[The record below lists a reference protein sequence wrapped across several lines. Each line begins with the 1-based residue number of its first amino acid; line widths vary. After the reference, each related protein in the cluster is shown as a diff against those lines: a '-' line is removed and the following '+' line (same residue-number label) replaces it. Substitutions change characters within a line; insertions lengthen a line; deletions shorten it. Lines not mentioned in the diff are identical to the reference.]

1 MNRFQYYQEMK
12 GLARQVRAAHRLETP
27 RVLRSDLR
35 RIYREYQIRIDPWPY
50 KLKHLRGA
58 YFHDQIGTAVM
69 IADHL
74 PPEPRIFTL
83 AHELKHHLVDRDLSL
98 AYCSASNESEQVE
111 IGAEVFAAE
120 LIFPESDFAERLVK
134 MGVGKGKCEPV
145 HLIRLKNESR
155 TTLSYAGLAKRA
167 EFLEFAQSGS
177 LDGIRWKKLEVQIL
191 GEPVYKRIQRYR
203 AGNRG

>member
-98 AYCSASNESEQVE
+98 AYCSAAGS
-111 IGAEVFAAE
+111 GAAA
-120 LIFPESDFAERLVK
+120 PCASARSA
-134 MGVGKGKCEPV
+134 
-145 HLIRLKNESR
+145 R
-155 TTLSYAGLAKRA
+155 
-167 EFLEFAQSGS
+167 SGA
-177 LDGIRWKKLEVQIL
+177 R
-191 GEPVYKRIQRYR
+191 R
-203 AGNRG
+203 AGGSTRARLPARASGARRC